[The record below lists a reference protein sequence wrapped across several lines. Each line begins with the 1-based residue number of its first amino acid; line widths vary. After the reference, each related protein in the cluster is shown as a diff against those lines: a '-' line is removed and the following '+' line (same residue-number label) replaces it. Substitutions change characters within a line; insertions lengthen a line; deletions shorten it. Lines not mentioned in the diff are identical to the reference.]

1 MGADEAVY
9 GQVGDMTYCPARS
22 DPVAKPNP
30 PHIELIIPALDV
42 EVLTTTVK
50 YTGLSSALIPIE
62 SMSRTCKTSIISI
75 TPTFQTDKGGLTKA
89 PFAAESRNPLAIIAL
104 RCLLLKFFKF
114 TTAPSPALFSCN
126 INNPNARIEASSRP
140 QTVGEVQGM
149 R

>member
-1 MGADEAVY
+1 MGGDEAEY
-9 GQVGDMTYCPARS
+9 GQVGDMTHCPARS
-22 DPVAKPNP
+22 DPVAKPSP

-50 YTGLSSALIPIE
+50 YTGLSSALIPVE
-62 SMSRTCKTSIISI
+62 SISRTCKTSIISI
-75 TPTFQTDKGGLTKA
+75 TPNFQIEKGELTKA

-104 RCLLLKFFKF
+104 RCLLLKFFRF

-126 INNPNARIEASSRP
+126 TNNPNARTEASSRP
-140 QTVGEVQGM
+140 QTVGEDHGM